1 MTDRFQNKYRI
12 PSARAAW
19 HGYDGGTYFITI
31 CTKNR
36 EHYFGEIVANN
47 NGESQMQLSEIGKT
61 ATDNLNNVS
70 VHYPYAEMPLF
81 VIMPKHIH
89 VIVFIDGDK
98 FNNMNSPVETMR
110 ASSLQQRLKSD
121 VINEKMQII
130 SRKRGPLTIVVGG
143 IKSAVTKIAHEN
155 NIEFAWQPRFH
166 DRIVRDQNEL
176 NRIAE
181 YIEKNVANW
190 QIDELNNKTL

>member
-81 VIMPKHIH
+81 VIMPKHVH

-110 ASSLQQRLKSD
+110 ASSLQQ
-121 VINEKMQII
+121 Q
-130 SRKRGPLTIVVGG
+130 
-143 IKSAVTKIAHEN
+143 
-155 NIEFAWQPRFH
+155 Q
-166 DRIVRDQNEL
+166 RIVSTTITTTTQCRRQ
-176 NRIAE
+176 
-181 YIEKNVANW
+181 
-190 QIDELNNKTL
+190 